1 MALPMVGAST
11 PDIAAFTASR
21 QFATLELGYLLDTR
35 SSAVSIE
42 RTRAQVRQDDL
53 DNVAISVFL
62 SRDGLIA
69 QGGDSATVGPGD
81 IGVVDMS
88 KPFLTSCSG
97 DYRELRIHLT
107 RDVFNAQIG
116 RLDEMAGRN
125 FVAGSPLQALFI
137 GHLQAYAAGL
147 PGMSAAEANIGF
159 EGVLHLLQHALGRQR
174 TDGDIRTRTV
184 RDLAE
189 AMIRRR
195 LHDADLDPSQIG
207 RELGVSRTRLY
218 EAFAE
223 IEGVAATILNARL
236 DAARRQIQTARTR
249 SISEIMFACGL
260 RDATM
265 FSRAFRRRFGMTPS
279 EFRKLGDS

>member
-1 MALPMVGAST
+1 MVDAST

-21 QFATLELGYLLDTR
+21 QFTALDLGDLLDTR
-35 SSAVSIE
+35 SSAVCIE

-62 SRDGLIA
+62 SRDGRIA
-69 QGGDSATVGPGD
+69 QGGDSAAVGPGD
-81 IGVVDMS
+81 IGIVDMS
-88 KPFLTSCSG
+88 RPFLNSCSG
-97 DYRELRIHLT
+97 EYRELRIHLT

-116 RLDEMAGRN
+116 KLDSMAGRN
-125 FVAGSPLQALFI
+125 FAAGSPLQALFV
-137 GHLQAYAAGL
+137 GHLQAYVAGL
-147 PGMSAAEANIGF
+147 PEMSAVEANIGF
-159 EGVLHLLQHALGRQR
+159 EGVLHLLQHALGRHR
-174 TDGDIRTRTV
+174 PDGDIRARTV

-195 LHDADLDPSQIG
+195 LHDQALDPNEIG
-207 RELGVSRTRLY
+207 KALGVSRTRLY

-223 IEGVAATILNARL
+223 TEGVAATILNARL
-236 DAARRQIQTARTR
+236 DATRRQIQTARTR
-249 SISEIMFACGL
+249 SIGEIMFACGL
-260 RDATM
+260 TDATM